1 MGNLHDAVRRNMA
14 GGIDRLGIGIGHAVK
29 GHDLTIHKFFQD
41 IVGRIGALLLE
52 KFVQLS
58 FILELMGAVCP
69 HAVIWLGNDGPA
81 DSFGESWAS
90 VTSAVTHQRA
100 VGIPAFW

>member
-1 MGNLHDAVRRNMA
+1 MA
-14 GGIDRLGIGIGHAVK
+14 GGIDRIGIGIGHAVK

-52 KFVQLS
+52 KFVQLG

-81 DSFGESWAS
+81 RQFWRKPGPPLHLPSH
-90 VTSAVTHQRA
+90 TSGRW
-100 VGIPAFW
+100 GYPAFW